1 MKSPLEKTGAW
12 KHASMLWLTANV
24 VGTVLLGLWLLTK
37 GDSNFVAARI
47 IGFFAAGISLPII
60 PLSVPLFNRIL
71 QLPNRQE
78 RLYLTFLAV
87 TALFTVTI
95 GLLSIVNLELNLPA
109 SRIVKLLF
117 PFYLGAFVA
126 TGLVYQQWLFRADE

>member
-1 MKSPLEKTGAW
+1 MYLKLVFRPLNKKDCMKSPLEKTGAW

-24 VGTVLLGLWLLTK
+24 VGTVLLDLWLLTK
-37 GDSNFVAARI
+37 SDSNFVAALI

-78 RLYLTFLAV
+78 QLYLTFLAV
-87 TALFTVTI
+87 TALFAVTI
-95 GLLSIVNLELNLPA
+95 GLLSIEAV
-109 SRIVKLLF
+109 
-117 PFYLGAFVA
+117 
-126 TGLVYQQWLFRADE
+126 